1 MVVSVLTL
9 IFLVSLPS
17 FFVRVML
24 SFYRNVFKGYH
35 MTISS
40 SFTTNYYPPP
50 PLEYTNIEDAIIKT
64 AIIIHLRGLIF
75 LLD

>member
-40 SFTTNYYPPP
+40 SFTTNYYPP
-50 PLEYTNIEDAIIKT
+50 LEYTNIEDAIIKT